1 MVSINDIVNYHVYAK
16 NPKTGRVISKSEAKN
31 TQNAIYGIRAQDPVT
46 GRIMSQ
52 AEAGKR
58 VKSYIGKCLKERP
71 EVSAAAIDERLGI
84 NKGESELQKSLRK
97 AENRKAAKGTVTA
110 TCPFEPFKGAKIPV
124 TPETAEWWKSFGYK
138 DANPI
143 PVVKPTPNLPALI
156 EKPTPK
162 PTPAPIQAP
171 VEGPKPNPA
180 PGPKPTPAPIQA
192 PVEGPKP
199 NPAPGPK
206 PTPAPGP
213 KPNATPKSGFFG
225 KLGKFGKKL
234 GKWGIPLLLLAGAAY
249 LLKDCKGCS
258 NGAAPVAPA
267 NPEKDCKATA
277 KEDVTKKEI
286 KNIAYKMQAG
296 DRLDKVIEAKYGI
309 KDPEQNKKVREY
321 IREQMGLPKSGQDA
335 SGKTIIPRIEQKG
348 KTLYDAYYFPEQLPK
363 ELGGAKYQDNK
374 VQKSKYDKTKGVSQ
388 EAKNKTRTEK
398 TSNGYKIITTC
409 KKADGSVETSVA
421 ATGLTKEEADK
432 IVKEMN
438 K

>member
-124 TPETAEWWKSFGYK
+124 TPETAEWWRSFGYK

-156 EKPTPK
+156 EKPT
-162 PTPAPIQAP
+162 
-171 VEGPKPNPA
+171 
-180 PGPKPTPAPIQA
+180 PKPTPAPIQA

>member
-84 NKGESELQKSLRK
+84 NKGENELQKSLRK

-124 TPETAEWWKSFGYK
+124 TPETAEWWRSFGYK

-180 PGPKPTPAPIQA
+180 
-192 PVEGPKP
+192 
-199 NPAPGPK
+199 
-206 PTPAPGP
+206 PAPGP

>member
-16 NPKTGRVISKSEAKN
+16 NPETGRVISKSEAKN
-31 TQNAIYGIRAQDPVT
+31 VKNVTFGIRAQDPVT
-46 GRIMSQ
+46 GRFMSQ

-97 AENRKAAKGTVTA
+97 AENKKGHITFKDPESGKYVSGTPADKSAALRKAQQDAAQARKN
-110 TCPFEPFKGAKIPV
+110 FKGHVTEVSPYDGSKQPV
-124 TPETAEWWKSFGYK
+124 TPETAEWWRSQKKFVK
-138 DANPI
+138 DQP
-143 PVVKPTPNLPALI
+143 KPAPAPGPN
-156 EKPTPK
+156 PK
-162 PTPAPIQAP
+162 PTP
-171 VEGPKPNPA
+171 GPKPA
-180 PGPKPTPAPIQA
+180 PGPKPTPLPAPI
-192 PVEGPKP
+192 
-199 NPAPGPK
+199 PGPK
-206 PTPAPGP
+206 PTPAP
-213 KPNATPKSGFFG
+213 KPGFLG
-225 KLGKFGKKL
+225 NLGKFAKKL

-249 LLKDCKGCS
+249 ALKNCKGCS
-258 NGAAPVAPA
+258 NGAAPVVPA

-309 KDPEQNKKVREY
+309 QDPELNKKVREY
-321 IREQMGLPKSGQDA
+321 VREQMGLPKSGQDA
-335 SGKTIIPRIEQKG
+335 SGKTIIPKIEQNG
-348 KTLYDAYYFPEQLPK
+348 KTVYDAYFFPEQLPK

-432 IVKEMN
+432 LVKEMN

>member
-156 EKPTPK
+156 EKPT
-162 PTPAPIQAP
+162 
-171 VEGPKPNPA
+171 
-180 PGPKPTPAPIQA
+180 PKPTPAPIQA

>member
-156 EKPTPK
+156 EKPT
-162 PTPAPIQAP
+162 
-171 VEGPKPNPA
+171 
-180 PGPKPTPAPIQA
+180 PKPTPAPIQA

-374 VQKSKYDKTKGVSQ
+374 VQKSKYDNMQKSRWFSRNVSSCNRLNQ
-388 EAKNKTRTEK
+388 RR
-398 TSNGYKIITTC
+398 SR
-409 KKADGSVETSVA
+409 
-421 ATGLTKEEADK
+421 
-432 IVKEMN
+432 
-438 K
+438 